1 MTRTPLRAVL
11 PRELVDRIQAEADRQ
26 GIPVEK
32 LVEQALVIGLPRLW
46 ALILRHLTVRIEAS
60 SKGSRSAVTSNKG
73 DPGP

>member
-11 PRELVDRIQAEADRQ
+11 PRELVDRVQAEADRR

-46 ALILRHLTVRIEAS
+46 ALILRHLTIRIE
-60 SKGSRSAVTSNKG
+60 TSGKRAG
-73 DPGP
+73 LPKSDAG